1 MFPRRDCSHTSR
13 IQELSTRIFGI
24 CWRIFSN
31 TCSNICSF
39 QTIPVSNV
47 IRDFRE
53 LLKVYRFIQSH
64 TLCVLDIMNTF
75 KNRKTM
81 NMRGFEVSSNESQLY
96 WSSLSLS
103 LSLSLSFF
111 KQYKKKKL
119 PKSKTMIERV
129 IERNPDAAQNF
140 EIQFRVAWFSSRFI
154 SKFQEAIASYTIHTN
169 AQLHVSSC
177 RSKVQDK
184 PQDWVHSLKL
194 LFPRVSCFTSR
205 SRSRAL
211 VLICFRL
218 TSSFMF

>member
-39 QTIPVSNV
+39 QTIPVSNA

-53 LLKVYRFIQSH
+53 LLKVYRFIQSR

-96 WSSLSLS
+96 CQWSSLSLS
-103 LSLSLSFF
+103 LALSSSNI
-111 KQYKKKKL
+111 KRKTSQVKKDNRTRDRT
-119 PKSKTMIERV
+119 KSRC
-129 IERNPDAAQNF
+129 
-140 EIQFRVAWFSSRFI
+140 SSEF
-154 SKFQEAIASYTIHTN
+154 
-169 AQLHVSSC
+169 
-177 RSKVQDK
+177 
-184 PQDWVHSLKL
+184 
-194 LFPRVSCFTSR
+194 
-205 SRSRAL
+205 
-211 VLICFRL
+211 
-218 TSSFMF
+218 